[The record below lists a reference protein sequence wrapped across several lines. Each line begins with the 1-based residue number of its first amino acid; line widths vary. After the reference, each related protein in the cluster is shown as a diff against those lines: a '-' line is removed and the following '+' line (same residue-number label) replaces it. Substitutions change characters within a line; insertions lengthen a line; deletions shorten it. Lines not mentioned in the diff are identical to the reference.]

1 MSSVAFVA
9 TMLTLP
15 ALLEVEVDDDEDR
28 ATELDVEVEGVL
40 VVVDVLVALALLN
53 STKAAA
59 AAMTK
64 TMTRTIAIRI
74 GAIPEDRREK
84 RTFDYGIGI
93 RYTYRGIFPSSVVH
107 LVAAPGIS
115 KRESLVTQ

>member
-1 MSSVAFVA
+1 
-9 TMLTLP
+9 MLTLL

-28 ATELDVEVEGVL
+28 ATELA

-93 RYTYRGIFPSSVVH
+93 RYTYRGIFPSIVVH
-107 LVAAPGIS
+107 LVAALGIS